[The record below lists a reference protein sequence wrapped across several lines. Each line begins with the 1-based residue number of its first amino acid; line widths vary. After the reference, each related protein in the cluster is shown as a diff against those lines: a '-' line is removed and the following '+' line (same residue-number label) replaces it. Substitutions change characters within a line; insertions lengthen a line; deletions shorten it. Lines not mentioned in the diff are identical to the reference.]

1 MGEIH
6 YSHQHIVQQS
16 GHLRI
21 YYSALA
27 HLVVSISFT
36 GYLHCWIRVCE
47 MGRRGIVAVSCEC
60 YKPPKTTI
68 AATMGGYISTVSRV
82 YRHIL
87 FTPGFFLGNFWKVNY
102 I

>member
-16 GHLRI
+16 SHLRM
-21 YYSALA
+21 YSSTLA

-36 GYLHCWIRVCE
+36 RGIRVCE

-68 AATMGGYISTVSRV
+68 AATMGGYVSTVSRV

-87 FTPGFFLGNFWKVNY
+87 FTPGFFLWNFWKVNY

>member
-16 GHLRI
+16 SHLRM
-21 YYSALA
+21 YSSAIA

-36 GYLHCWIRVCE
+36 RGIRVCE

-68 AATMGGYISTVSRV
+68 AATMGGYISTVSGGGSIRIVRV
-82 YRHIL
+82 
-87 FTPGFFLGNFWKVNY
+87 
-102 I
+102 